1 MAKNSNIDLNGLRK
15 AIDESQ
21 AARNA
26 SLGITEATGTP
37 KDFFLNSL
45 LKSRESG
52 QPSHATKVIELLAE
66 KKDPIELKND
76 YRKIVNE
83 SPENVIAAPV
93 RSATRQPVNIDNKE
107 RDEKLFEN
115 FGKKSNKTM
124 AESIAEYAS
133 PEIREKI
140 VNSPNVGTTSANIE
154 KLVAAYLA
162 ENLEVLMEDAINT
175 TMLEMYSTERI
186 KKGIKD
192 NREFIRSIVIE
203 VIREF
208 QVKQKDKVE
217 GKK

>member
-45 LKSRESG
+45 LKSRDSG
-52 QPSHATKVIELLAE
+52 RPSHATKVIELLAE
-66 KKDPIELKND
+66 KKDPNELQND

-83 SPENVIAAPV
+83 SPDIISNTTPTPRA
-93 RSATRQPVNIDNKE
+93 ATRPPVNIDNRD

-115 FGKKSNKTM
+115 FGKKSNRTL
-124 AESIAEYAS
+124 AESITEFAS
-133 PEIREKI
+133 PEIKEKI
-140 VNSPNVGTTSANIE
+140 VNSPNAGTTSANIE

-162 ENLEVLMEDAINT
+162 ENLEVLMEDTINST
-175 TMLEMYSTERI
+175 LLEMYSNERI
-186 KKGIKD
+186 KKGIQE
-192 NREFIRSIVIE
+192 NRDTIRTMVIE
-203 VIREF
+203 AIREI
-208 QVKQKDKVE
+208 QNNQKA
-217 GKK
+217 KK